1 MTLCMSTNTLFSR
14 CGEASEVS
22 QSPTLGVGLHT
33 RVVAD
38 VTSNTV
44 TSSLSQRFRKDR
56 NSSFHLKRVSVVGK
70 LQQTCHFFHCGSKL
84 WTLGWWE
91 RGDVWGGAQSF
102 TCIPQ
107 QGTRRELYYSAL
119 TEVVL
124 IYVEQKLQNSGSGL
138 VWQNKNNP
146 QWHSF
151 FGLGHNLLFSYS
163 VVETKKYMSEMLQQ
177 TLSWQHAHVETGW
190 LLWWPVSAAACLCWV
205 MSLIC
210 LHTLPLVSSTGLLTL
225 KLIEP
230 ALVVGEQEGISVSQ
244 CTPGAVW
251 KAWNRELTTVL
262 SLGLGPR
269 TAFLTGLNTWN
280 LFDPK
285 VSDSNWALVLSA

>member
-1 MTLCMSTNTLFSR
+1 ML
-14 CGEASEVS
+14 
-22 QSPTLGVGLHT
+22 
-33 RVVAD
+33 
-38 VTSNTV
+38 TSNTV

-56 NSSFHLKRVSVVGK
+56 NSSFHLKHVSVVRK

-146 QWHSF
+146 QWDSF

-177 TLSWQHAHVETGW
+177 TLSWQQAHVETDW
-190 LLWWPVSAAACLCWV
+190 LLWWPFSAAACLCWGEHV
-205 MSLIC
+205 AHLSSYFATC
-210 LHTLPLVSSTGLLTL
+210 LLHWPFDSQTHRASTGCGRARRNLCVTVHSWCCM
-225 KLIEP
+225 K
-230 ALVVGEQEGISVSQ
+230 GMKQGIDHCAQ
-244 CTPGAVW
+244 PR
-251 KAWNRELTTVL
+251 AWATCCVPHRAEHTKPLW
-262 SLGLGPR
+262 S
-269 TAFLTGLNTWN
+269 
-280 LFDPK
+280 
-285 VSDSNWALVLSA
+285 